1 MQVWPDPVAGLR
13 EMHRVMKPGGTV
25 ALAFTR
31 HSGERN
37 EVLPELLA
45 AAGFPY
51 TRVVEKDQDFC
62 ALAPK

>member
-1 MQVWPDPVAGLR
+1 
-13 EMHRVMKPGGTV
+13 MHRVMKPGGTV